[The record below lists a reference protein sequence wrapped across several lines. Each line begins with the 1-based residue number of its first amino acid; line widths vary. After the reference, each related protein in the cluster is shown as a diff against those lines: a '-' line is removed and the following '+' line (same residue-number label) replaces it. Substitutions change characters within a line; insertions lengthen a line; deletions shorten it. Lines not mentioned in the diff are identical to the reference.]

1 MEEFLKKQAKKIDK
15 EIEKFFPRKISSK
28 WVKKYFEKIEF
39 VFDWQTVDSSVVVP
53 VWDFLARGGKRW
65 RPALMLLC
73 CGAVGGK
80 EIDALPFT
88 VIPELAH
95 SGSLVAD
102 DIEDNSDIRRG
113 KPALHKLY
121 GLDLA
126 VNVSSLLYFLPM
138 LRLLEKSSLR
148 EKQKILLYEVF
159 VAELVKL
166 SFGQAMDI
174 YWHQGKKSV
183 VSEKEYLQMC
193 VYKTGTLARLAAK
206 FGAIIGG
213 GSKTQ
218 IDALGDF
225 GSTIGVAF
233 QIRDDILN
241 LSSAKNLGKEFG
253 EDIKEG
259 KRSLLVIHA
268 LNNSSKAGVQRLLE
282 ILNGHTSDESEIRE
296 AISIIEKA
304 GSFGYAKKTAAN
316 LVKGSWKK
324 LGKKIPDSHSKKML
338 REFADFLVERGF

>member
-1 MEEFLKKQAKKIDK
+1 MEEFLRQEAKKIDH
-15 EIEKFFPRKISSK
+15 EIENFFPRKISSK

-39 VFDWQTVDSSVVVP
+39 VFDSKTIDSSVVVP
-53 VWDFLARGGKRW
+53 VWDFLGRGGKRW

-73 CGAVGGK
+73 CEAVGGSK
-80 EIDALPFT
+80 KNCMPFS

-102 DIEDNSDIRRG
+102 DIEDNSDLRRG
-113 KPALHKLY
+113 KPSLHKIF

-138 LRLLEKSSLR
+138 LKLLEKSSLR

-159 VAELVKL
+159 VAEMVKL

-174 YWHQGKKSV
+174 FWHQGKKSA

-193 VYKTGTLARLAAK
+193 VYKTGTLSRLAAK

-213 GSKTQ
+213 AKKEQ
-218 IDALGDF
+218 VDALGDF

-233 QIRDDILN
+233 QIQDDILN
-241 LSSAKNLGKEFG
+241 LSSAKKIGKVFG

-268 LNNSSKAGVQRLLE
+268 LNNSSPADAKKLLE
-282 ILNGHTSDESEIRE
+282 ILNLHTSDESKIRV
-296 AISIIEKA
+296 AISIIETA

-316 LVKGSWKK
+316 LVEDSWKK
-324 LGKKIPDSHSKKML
+324 LDKQIPDSPSKKTL
-338 REFADFLVERGF
+338 REFADFLVDRGF